1 MRRAAPWAVLWT
13 LGILV
18 LTLMPASEVP
28 SWPLA
33 DLLHVDKFV
42 HAFLFGV
49 QSVLLGLALAD
60 MRMWRSSAQPL
71 VIGLLLAILYGAV
84 IELLQ
89 ECMGEG
95 RHGDAWDLLADSMG
109 ALIGYAFLRWRQRVK
124 A

>member
-1 MRRAAPWAVLWT
+1 MPWAVLWS

-18 LTLMPASEVP
+18 LTLMPASDVP

-33 DLLHVDKFV
+33 DRLHVDKFV

-49 QSVLLGLALAD
+49 QGMLLGLALAG
-60 MRMWRSSAQPL
+60 MCTWQSPARPL
-71 VIGLLLAILYGAV
+71 VVGLLLAILYGAL

-89 ECMGEG
+89 ESMGEG

-109 ALIGYAFLRWRQRVK
+109 ALIGYAYLRWRQRVR